1 MEYIK
6 DKLFNV
12 KYKKHNIED
21 IINRKQKNYNKFT
34 KWLEKDEYFTIVIL
48 TSIIVLLIDF
58 LFVKNFIDIIK
69 LIP

>member
-6 DKLFNV
+6 DKLFSV
-12 KYKKHNIED
+12 KKNNIESVINKKQKKHNRFI
-21 IINRKQKNYNKFT
+21 

-58 LFVKNFIDIIK
+58 IFVKKFIDIIK
-69 LIP
+69 FIP

>member
-6 DKLFNV
+6 DRLFSV
-12 KYKKHNIED
+12 KKNNIESVINKKQKKHNRFI
-21 IINRKQKNYNKFT
+21 

-48 TSIIVLLIDF
+48 TSIIALLIDF
-58 LFVKNFIDIIK
+58 LFVKKFIDIIK

>member
-6 DKLFNV
+6 DRLFSV

-21 IINRKQKNYNKFT
+21 IVNGKIKTNNRFT
-34 KWLEKDEYFTIVIL
+34 KWLEKDEYFTLVIL
-48 TSIIVLLIDF
+48 TSIIVLFVDF

>member
-6 DKLFNV
+6 DRLFSV

-21 IINRKQKNYNKFT
+21 IVNGKTKTTTRFT
-34 KWLEKDEYFTIVIL
+34 KWLEKDEYFTLVIL
-48 TSIIVLLIDF
+48 TSIIVLFVDF

>member
-6 DKLFNV
+6 DKLFSV
-12 KYKKHNIED
+12 KKNNIESVINKKQKKHNRFI
-21 IINRKQKNYNKFT
+21 

-48 TSIIVLLIDF
+48 TSIIALLIDF
-58 LFVKNFIDIIK
+58 LFVKKFIDIIK